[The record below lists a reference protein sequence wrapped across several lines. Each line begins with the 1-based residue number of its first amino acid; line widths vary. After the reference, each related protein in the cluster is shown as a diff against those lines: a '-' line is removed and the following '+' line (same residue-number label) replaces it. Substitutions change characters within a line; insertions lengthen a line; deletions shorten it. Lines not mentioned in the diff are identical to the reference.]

1 MKKWFVLILL
11 AALLASP
18 VPASAAFTATWNDA
32 FEATPAGS
40 SPVSIVDDRIRDFK
54 RDLRERLQVGHNF
67 STHSSG
73 TDDGTHKADIISLP
87 GTIGVLYQGN
97 TAGVAALANLS
108 GKIAWDTTL
117 SQLKANSGSAWAAIL
132 AAEPAGVVK
141 LWAGTIATVPTGYL
155 FCNGAAVSRTTYA
168 DLFTAIGTIY
178 GVGDTSTTFNLP
190 DLRDKFIVGAKQD
203 DSGIPKS
210 NIEGSL
216 AASGGAATAPHT
228 HTGPSHVHQWYDY
241 FGVNSS
247 AQTFDSNGSGVWTT
261 FATNAGGVTQ
271 IAAGYAAGLSVD
283 GYTTAA
289 GTGAT
294 GSTSPAIIPPYYAI
308 SYIIKATAY

>member
-1 MKKWFVLILL
+1 M
-11 AALLASP
+11 AM
-18 VPASAAFTATWNDA
+18 TATWNDA

-40 SPVSIVDDRIRDFK
+40 NAVSVVDDRIREFK
-54 RDLRERLQVGHNF
+54 RDLRERLQVEHNF

-73 TDDGTHKADIISLP
+73 TDDGTHKAGLC
-87 GTIGVLYQGN
+87 GVLKSDTTTN
-97 TAGVAALANLS
+97 LDALADVANS
-108 GKIAWDTTL
+108 VGWDTTL
-117 SQLKANSGSAWAAIL
+117 LQLKRNTGSAWAAIL

-141 LWAGTIATVPTGYL
+141 LWAGTIATIPTGYL

-210 NIEGSL
+210 NIDGSL

-228 HTGPSHVHQWYDY
+228 HTGPAHTHALDTEA
-241 FGVNSS
+241 S
-247 AQTFDSNGSGVWTT
+247 ATLDNNITGRVGQDGGTYMAVSG
-261 FATNAGGVTQ
+261 AGGT
-271 IAAGYAAGLSVD
+271 AAKRMKQ
-283 GYTTAA
+283 TTVSA

>member
-54 RDLRERLQVGHNF
+54 RDLRERLQVEHNF

-73 TDDGTHKADIISLP
+73 TDDGTHKA
-87 GTIGVLYQGN
+87 GQCGVLKADTTTN
-97 TAGVAALANLS
+97 LNALSPNVAGAI
-108 GKIAWDTTL
+108 GWDTTL
-117 SQLKANSGSAWAAIL
+117 LQLKRNTGSAWSTVL
-132 AAEPAGVVK
+132 AAEPAGIVK

-228 HTGPSHVHQWYDY
+228 HTDPSHVHQWYDY